1 MNYKILTF
9 GNDVLRRKADPVAKV
24 TEEIKTL
31 ASDMLT
37 TMYASNGVGLAAE
50 QIGRTEAVCVVDVS
64 PAYAGGEADDP
75 PCPVRMP
82 LVLINPEISE
92 AEGEVADK
100 EGCLSF
106 PEIFVSVKRADK
118 IRVKYIGLNG
128 KADELEVDGFLARAL
143 QHEIDHL
150 NGVLLYDHMSAVQK
164 VALSGKLRRLK
175 KKAAV
180 AV

>member
-1 MNYKILTF
+1 MNYKIVTF
-9 GNDVLRRKADPVAKV
+9 GNQVLRRKADTVPVV
-24 TEEIKTL
+24 NEEIKAL
-31 ASDMLT
+31 ASDMLAV
-37 TMYASNGVGLAAE
+37 MYASNGVGLAAE

-64 PAYAGGEADDP
+64 PAYGGEGEDAV

-82 LVLINPEISE
+82 LVLVNPEIVE
-92 AEGEVADK
+92 AEGEVVDK

-106 PEIFVSVKRADK
+106 PDIFVSVKRAER
-118 IRVKYIGLNG
+118 IRVKYLAING
-128 KADELEVDGFLARAL
+128 KAAELDADGFLARAL

-175 KKAAV
+175 KAA
-180 AV
+180 AAA